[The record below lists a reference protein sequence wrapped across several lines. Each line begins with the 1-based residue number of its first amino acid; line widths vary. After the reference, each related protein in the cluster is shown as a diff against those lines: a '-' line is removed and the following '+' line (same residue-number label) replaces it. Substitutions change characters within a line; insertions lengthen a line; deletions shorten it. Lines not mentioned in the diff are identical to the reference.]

1 MELTFDNWYLFPVSI
16 LVATTAMASGIGG
29 AVFFSPIF
37 LLVLKLEP
45 TVAIGAALLT
55 ELFGFSSGFVA
66 YARAKLID
74 FKVGLSLIVFSIP
87 GAIVGVVFADSFP
100 PIVLKTA
107 FAVGI
112 IFIGIQLYT
121 SWRQEEKERLN
132 QDIEAQGQEQ
142 HQESSLTDS
151 SGHTY
156 HYTVCNKGMGRAFA
170 AGGGAFLGMISVG
183 LAELQEYHLVA
194 RCRVPSP
201 VAIGTSIFVVI
212 CTVLVA
218 SAGHV
223 YGFVADAD
231 ATALRDVMNVV
242 IFTIPGVLIGGQMG
256 PWLQAR
262 LNPDIVKVTVAV
274 LFILVGL
281 FMLTTLF

>member
-1 MELTFDNWYLFPVSI
+1 MELTFENWYLFPVSI
-16 LVATTAMASGIGG
+16 VVATTAMASGIGG

-45 TVAIGAALLT
+45 TVAIGTALLT
-55 ELFGFSSGFVA
+55 ELFGFSSGLLA

-87 GAIVGVVFADSFP
+87 GAIVGVVFADYFP
-100 PIVLKTA
+100 PVVLKTA
-107 FAVGI
+107 FGVGI

-132 QDIEAQGQEQ
+132 QDIEAQGKQ
-142 HQESSLTDS
+142 HHESSLTDS
-151 SGHTY
+151 SGRTY
-156 HYTVCNKGMGRAFA
+156 RYTVCNRGMGRAFA
-170 AGGGAFLGMISVG
+170 AVGGAFLGMISVG

-201 VAIGTSIFVVI
+201 VAVGTSIFVVI

-223 YGFVADAD
+223 YGFATSAD
-231 ATALRDVMNVV
+231 ATVLQNVMNVV
-242 IFTIPGVLIGGQMG
+242 IFTIPGVLIGGQIG
-256 PWLQAR
+256 PRLQAR
-262 LNPDIVKVTVAV
+262 LNPDVVKVIIAV
-274 LFILVGL
+274 LFISVGL